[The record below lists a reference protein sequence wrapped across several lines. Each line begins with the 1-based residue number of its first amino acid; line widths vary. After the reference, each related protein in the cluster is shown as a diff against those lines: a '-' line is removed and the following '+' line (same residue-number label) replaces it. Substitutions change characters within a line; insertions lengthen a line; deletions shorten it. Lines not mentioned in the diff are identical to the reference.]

1 MTKAIEDAA
10 NALAIRTAL
19 GVPTNAELAAVSDV
33 ADAAY
38 VKPVDGIPHNDLHT
52 GIRDQ
57 LDLADTALQPGMLPV
72 GTTVTAAQISDSGA
86 AGRTLLQKA
95 TLPEIQYLVSGG
107 VKAVPPF
114 DGIQYDLK
122 MLGAGRVL
130 TLPNPYPGQVHAPIH
145 PSIVESRTGF
155 GGYRYWLA
163 YTPYPGYASLYEN
176 PCVAASNNLV
186 DWFEPA
192 TNPLVAVPAG
202 SPATGYNADTHIAF
216 NANESELHLIFR
228 ERLFPSGNSV
238 QHMSTTD
245 GKTWSSRVALF
256 GGAIGTQDV
265 ASPSL
270 WWTGAKWRI
279 ISHNLD
285 NALRP
290 LELWESSSSD
300 IRSVY
305 TKLTTVGIAAE
316 PGRLWWHTHVVAQSD
331 GSLIGLAQDNDGSSG
346 APGELYVIHSGDGGF
361 SFAKRRLAGA
371 ASGNYR
377 SALLPQ
383 VGGALA
389 IVSDYGTLS
398 LSVKNLQATPYNSS
412 ALPVTA
418 SAVFDDVAL
427 ADNFNRADSTTI
439 GTSSSGVGYSPSTWG
454 ILSNKAYAVTSGV
467 CVINSGK
474 ADHSV
479 FAKLHSVETN
489 NGQVWLVVRRPSAS
503 DVNFW
508 RMGMSGNTLTRGIT
522 LVLQCVVAG
531 AVAST
536 YVCGGVSPG
545 DRFGVIAIGHAL
557 LCVINGAVGRVVI
570 DARNSTGMFCG
581 LQGNASTNML
591 IDDLVI
597 RTV

>member
-1 MTKAIEDAA
+1 MKTIEYTGVQSPWYD
-10 NALAIRTAL
+10 TL
-19 GVPTNAELAAVSDV
+19 GGSGLTWTTGMQAELENDV
-33 ADAAY
+33 ADELLGYVTIFKFISESGSAVTLQNIQAAY
-38 VKPVDGIPHNDLHT
+38 HSGGAEEK
-52 GIRDQ
+52 
-57 LDLADTALQPGMLPV
+57 
-72 GTTVTAAQISDSGA
+72 AAFQSS
-86 AGRTLLQKA
+86 
-95 TLPEIQYLVSGG
+95 VSGG
-107 VKAVPPF
+107 GKAVPPF
-114 DGIQYDLK
+114 DGIQYDVK

-192 TNPLVAVPAG
+192 TNPLVAAPAG
-202 SPATGYNADTHIAF
+202 SPTTGYNADTHIAF

-346 APGELYVIHSGDGGF
+346 AAGELYVIHSGDGGF

-371 ASGNYR
+371 TSGKYR

-439 GTSSSGVGYSPSTWG
+439 GTSSSGVGYSTSTWG
-454 ILSNKAYAVTSGV
+454 ILSNKAYPVTSGV

-508 RMGMSGNTLTRGIT
+508 RMGMSGNSRTSGIA
-522 LVLQCVVAG
+522 LVLQCIVAG
-531 AVAST
+531 AVAAT
-536 YVCGGVSPG
+536 YACGVVSPG

-557 LCVINGAVGRVVI
+557 LCVVNGAVSGVVI
-570 DARNSTGMFCG
+570 DARNSTGRFCG